1 MRTAQLQLEAERTQ
15 NCRLQ
20 EQNTILEANKPR
32 RSNKSNVPEELAA
45 YGEEIKVLAK
55 KYGVM
60 VEMFF
65 PTSAISQPIPVPA
78 PPFQTADR
86 YASTLAE
93 EQCLVAELDSILP
106 EHIRRVQ
113 PFNYFA
119 DIVRRYLLFYVFG
132 SDDFKSEKVM
142 TTGRSDIL
150 RKLRDNT
157 MEIFNKDKDRN
168 LEKNYFNP
176 NYEHLKVLE
185 ICAMLGIKD
194 PNQPKYSLWY
204 PFLFKDMKVDLA
216 KPFTNWEPLGRVRC
230 IN

>member
-15 NCRLQ
+15 NRHLQ

-45 YGEEIKVLAK
+45 YGEEIRVLAK

-65 PTSAISQPIPVPA
+65 PTVSAISQPVPVPA

-86 YASTLAE
+86 YASPLAE
-93 EQCLVAELDSILP
+93 EQCLVAEMDSILP
-106 EHIRRVQ
+106 EHIRRVRS
-113 PFNYFA
+113 FNYFA
-119 DIVRRYLLFYVFG
+119 DIVRHYLLFYVFG
-132 SDDFKSEKVM
+132 SDDFKFEKAM

-150 RKLRDNT
+150 RKLHDNA
-157 MEIFNKDKDRN
+157 MEIFNKDKD
-168 LEKNYFNP
+168 LEKNYFSP
-176 NYEHLKVLE
+176 NYERLKVPT

-194 PNQPKYSLWY
+194 PNQPKYSVWY
-204 PFLFKDMKVDLA
+204 PFLFKGMKVDLA

-230 IN
+230 VN